1 MSRDRFYAPG
11 IDLYPDS
18 DGWFNVYLVQG
29 YLDYAR
35 VFGNDAYLKK
45 MRDVMDFAYKN
56 ARNYYGL
63 IQNDWSGR
71 DNSPD
76 AHYNSQQLR
85 NAAAPIEVTALV
97 DAWFDAHPS
106 EG

>member
-1 MSRDRFYAPG
+1 M
-11 IDLYPDS
+11 
-18 DGWFNVYLVQG
+18 YLVQG

-35 VFGNDAYLKK
+35 VFGNDAYLRK